1 MASNAGDADGGRL
14 RVDLDVEPGRAWECP
29 IVDDHDDVA
38 EVTVNAVGDDCRVDL
53 TPAGES
59 GVVTATGSVD
69 EDCLCHVFQR
79 HDCVPR
85 IRGVDDGTMRVTT
98 YVADRAVVRDLV
110 GALREAVGDVALARL
125 AVVDGPDAT
134 ERATVDLSTLTD
146 AQREALDLAIRRGY
160 FGDGVDHGALAE
172 ELDISESALSQ
183 RLRAGQA
190 RLVAEVFDAT
200 VD

>member
-1 MASNAGDADGGRL
+1 MSSNAGDADGGCL
-14 RVDLDVEPGRAWECP
+14 RVDLDVEPGSAWECP
-29 IVDDHDDVA
+29 IVDDHDDVR

-53 TPAGES
+53 TPADES

-85 IRGVDDGTMRVTT
+85 IRGVDAGTMRVTT
-98 YVADRAVVRDLV
+98 YVDDRSVVRDLV
-110 GALREAVGDVALARL
+110 SALRDAVGRVALARL
-125 AVVDGPDAT
+125 AVVEGPGAT
-134 ERATVDLSTLTD
+134 ERATVDLSALTD

-160 FGDGVDHGALAE
+160 FGDGADHAALAA

-200 VD
+200 AD